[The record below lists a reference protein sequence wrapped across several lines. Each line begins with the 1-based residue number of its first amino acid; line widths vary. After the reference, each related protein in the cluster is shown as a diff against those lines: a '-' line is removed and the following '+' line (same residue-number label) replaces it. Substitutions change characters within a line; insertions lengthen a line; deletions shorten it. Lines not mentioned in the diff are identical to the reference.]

1 MGLYGKAPKPPD
13 YSPIANAQMET
24 GKQMMEYMN
33 KTFEEAK
40 IQNEK
45 MYNLTKE
52 VTDVQLATAKD
63 QSEFAKRERERYEK
77 DFLPME
83 EKFRKEAEE
92 YDTPDRRA
100 AASGRAIADV
110 GSAMD
115 AERDASARRLA
126 SFGVDPSMLRSGAL
140 DLQSRVAAGAIKAKA
155 GTDAGL
161 QVEDTGRAMRAAAI
175 NLGRGLPAQS
185 VSSAQTG
192 TGAGGAA
199 AGAGQGAVGTGMG
212 ALNDSSRWGVG
223 ASGAFGGA
231 GNALSQGYQDALGA
245 YTANQQYGPAG
256 MLQTI
261 TGGIAGAATGKF
273 FEEGGPVLPEDSP
286 SRGLRT
292 DDVKANVN
300 VGEYIVPKEVVRWKG
315 EEFFEKLKKQVAEA
329 MPRASTPVLA

>member
-1 MGLYGKAPKPPD
+1 MGLYGSAPRPPD
-13 YSPIANAQMET
+13 YSPIAEAQMQT

-45 MYNLTKE
+45 MYNLTKQ
-52 VTDVQLATAKD
+52 VTDIQLKTAKD
-63 QSEFAKRERERYEK
+63 QSDFAQRERERYEK

-83 EKFRKEAEE
+83 EKFRKEAEG
-92 YDTPDRRA
+92 YDTQDRRK

-115 AERDASARRLA
+115 AERAASARQLA

-140 DLQSRVAAGAIKAKA
+140 DLQSRVTAGAVKAKA
-155 GTDAGL
+155 GTDAAL

-199 AGAGQGAVGTGMG
+199 AGAGQGATNTGMG
-212 ALNDSSRWGVG
+212 SYGVSQGFGAG
-223 ASGAFGGA
+223 ASGAFTGA

-245 YTANQQYGPAG
+245 YTANQQFGPAG

-273 FEEGGPVLPEDSP
+273 FEKGGPVLPEDSP

-315 EEFFEKLKKQVAEA
+315 EEFFEKLKQQVAAA
-329 MPRASTPVLA
+329 MPRASAPVLA